1 MATDKSIQSLRKHL
15 EVLWMTVMKIVAV
28 TVVFVITAFFFKEQL
43 FDVILAPKNGKFI
56 TYRLLNRIIFMDRK
70 QHTSILNQVYQHG
83 VCSAVHHSHEDGI
96 VCRYVVYLSLHTL
109 PTVPI
114 CISCAL

>member
-43 FDVILAPKNGKFI
+43 FDVIHHLSVTQPN
-56 TYRLLNRIIFMDRK
+56 NFMDRK

>member
-1 MATDKSIQSLRKHL
+1 MTPNKRSKYMATDKSIQSLRKHL

-56 TYRLLNRIIFMDRK
+56 TLGFK
-70 QHTSILNQVYQHG
+70 TG
-83 VCSAVHHSHEDGI
+83 
-96 VCRYVVYLSLHTL
+96 
-109 PTVPI
+109 
-114 CISCAL
+114 

>member
-56 TYRLLNRIIFMDRK
+56 TYRLLNTEFAQQFIIHMK
-70 QHTSILNQVYQHG
+70 TALCAGMLCTSPYILYQLFRF
-83 VCSAVHHSHEDGI
+83 VS
-96 VCRYVVYLSLHTL
+96 
-109 PTVPI
+109 P
-114 CISCAL
+114 ALYDNER